1 MPSDILNHSTI
12 GGARASTTSSIP
24 RSQRAIGIPRGAHCA
39 SQPVYQVCGSTTYGT
54 PSSPAC
60 AGEPDHVVESIT
72 GHLSGRASAEQDGE
86 EAERHHSVAEA
97 ALRAGD
103 FTTALK
109 ELERAV
115 ELAPRNAMMFYNLAV
130 VHQKRGDAIKALSP
144 LQRAITLGL
153 PEHLGPLAKTLEGE
167 LIYARDRAR
176 RSLSESVE
184 WLQQQRPSALVAAGN
199 FGGRFEFVHRGFVF
213 NGSGCGLGGYEWRSE
228 DIDPQ
233 NARQTVA
240 RALDL
245 LGDFGGWRVTRFEG
259 VSRNVGELFAGT
271 DPSYYVVTIAFKGQ
285 TRPVDIVSSSRETAN
300 RIGRTIQ
307 TAAEL
312 CSLNP

>member
-1 MPSDILNHSTI
+1 
-12 GGARASTTSSIP
+12 
-24 RSQRAIGIPRGAHCA
+24 
-39 SQPVYQVCGSTTYGT
+39 
-54 PSSPAC
+54 
-60 AGEPDHVVESIT
+60 
-72 GHLSGRASAEQDGE
+72 
-86 EAERHHSVAEA
+86 VAEA

-240 RALDL
+240 RALDH
-245 LGDFGGWRVTRFEG
+245 
-259 VSRNVGELFAGT
+259 
-271 DPSYYVVTIAFKGQ
+271 
-285 TRPVDIVSSSRETAN
+285 
-300 RIGRTIQ
+300 
-307 TAAEL
+307 
-312 CSLNP
+312 